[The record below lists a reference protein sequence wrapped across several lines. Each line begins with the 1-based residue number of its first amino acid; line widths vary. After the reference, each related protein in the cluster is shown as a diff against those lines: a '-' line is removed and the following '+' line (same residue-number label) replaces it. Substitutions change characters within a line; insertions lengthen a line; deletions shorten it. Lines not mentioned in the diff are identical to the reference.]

1 MTSNQPLDYYAREAV
16 SVSGI
21 NAYCRSPAHY
31 WRYSP
36 YNPNKKEMETTPAM
50 LFGKVSH
57 KLALEREKFSQE
69 FAIAPSVDRR
79 TKEGK
84 ALWEEFSLQAGGKTV
99 IKEEMY
105 EEALLLADALHR
117 NTDVTSLIC
126 QGISEQECLWQRE
139 TEFGRIDC
147 KAKFD
152 YCRDGL
158 LIDYKTSVCA
168 AEDDFTKSLATYG
181 YHRQAAWYMDAVER
195 TTGKR
200 PEGFVLIV
208 QEKDIPDAIGI
219 YAVDDYA
226 LGIGHEENEGMLRC
240 MARRILQT
248 GDWTA
253 YHRGIKAISLPGWY
267 RSKVNNL
274 NHQENEYV

>member
-1 MTSNQPLDYYAREAV
+1 MKNDYFAVEAV

-69 FAIAPSVDRR
+69 FAICPSVDRR

-84 ALWEEFSLQAGGKTV
+84 ATWEEFNLRSDGKTV

-105 EEALLLADALHR
+105 DEAMLLADSLHR
-117 NTDVTSLIC
+117 NTDVTSLIRH
-126 QGISEQECLWQRE
+126 GISEQECFWERE
-139 TEFGRIDC
+139 NDFGVIKC

-158 LIDYKTSVCA
+158 LIDYKTSTCA

-195 TTGKR
+195 TTGQR
-200 PEGFVLIV
+200 PQAFVLIV
-208 QEKDIPDAIGI
+208 QEKDLPEAISI

-226 LGIGHEENEGMLRC
+226 LQIGHEENEAALRC
-240 MARRILQT
+240 ITKRLNT

-253 YHRGIKAISLPGWY
+253 YHSGIKAITLPGWY
-267 RSKVNNL
+267 RSKINNL
-274 NHQENEYV
+274 TNQENQYV